1 MNQVPAASAIEN
13 PQDASQLK
21 TLSILHYVFAALY
34 LLPLLMAFLY
44 VFMGAAILNG
54 SIHSQPGDEVGG
66 WVLIGVA
73 VALFLVA
80 IIGGSLTFIAAR
92 RLGQRRSRT
101 LCMVVAC
108 ISCLSVPL
116 GTALGVFSLIVLSRP
131 SVKALFGDR

>member
-1 MNQVPAASAIEN
+1 MNHVPAATAAEN

-44 VFMGAAILNG
+44 VFMGVAILNG
-54 SIHSQPGDEVGG
+54 GIHSQPGDEVGG

-73 VALFLVA
+73 VALFLVSL
-80 IIGGSLTFIAAR
+80 IGGSLTFLAGR
-92 RLGQRRSRT
+92 RLSERRSRT

-131 SVKALFGDR
+131 SVKALFGER

>member
-1 MNQVPAASAIEN
+1 MNHVPAAAAAEN

-44 VFMGAAILNG
+44 VFMGVAILKG
-54 SIHSQPGDEVGG
+54 GIHSQPGDEVGG

-80 IIGGSLTFIAAR
+80 VIGGSLTFLAGR
-92 RLGQRRSRT
+92 RLSQRRGRT

-131 SVKALFGDR
+131 SVKALFGER